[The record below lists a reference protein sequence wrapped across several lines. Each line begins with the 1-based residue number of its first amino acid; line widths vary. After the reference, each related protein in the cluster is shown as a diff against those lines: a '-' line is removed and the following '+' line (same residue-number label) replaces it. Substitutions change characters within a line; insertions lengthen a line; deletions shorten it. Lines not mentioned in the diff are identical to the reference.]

1 MEPLCP
7 LRSILYS
14 KQPTMKK
21 AIITGI
27 LLSLLTTVN
36 AQQSIPLYQGK
47 APGSE
52 NWTYSEK
59 EMDSDL
65 FKTHLVYNVAAPAIE
80 IYAAPKAKANGTVI
94 IIAPG
99 GGFQSLSIN
108 KEGRDLAKVLQEKG
122 ITAVVLKYRLLE
134 TKTGDPARE
143 MMENI
148 KDRPAFDAKT
158 APIKVMAGNDIKTA
172 IAYLRKNAGKLN
184 INPAKL
190 GVIGFSA
197 GASVILESVLHS
209 EEASTIP
216 NFAASIYGGPSDAVL
231 GYPVPGQ
238 KLPLFICAAD
248 DDQLKLAPKSVMLYT
263 KWHDAQQPVELHIY
277 EKGGHGFGMGKQES
291 PVDNWSH
298 VYLDWL
304 KFHKFL

>member
-1 MEPLCP
+1 
-7 LRSILYS
+7 
-14 KQPTMKK
+14 MKK
-21 AIITGI
+21 IIIASIFLFGLNTI
-27 LLSLLTTVN
+27 N
-36 AQQSIPLYQGK
+36 AQKSIPLYQGK

-80 IYAAPKAKANGTVI
+80 IFEAPKAKANGTVI
-94 IIAPG
+94 VIAPG

-108 KEGRDLAKVLQEKG
+108 KEGRDLAKILQEKG

-148 KDRPAFDAKT
+148 KDRKAFDAKT
-158 APIKVMAGNDIKTA
+158 APIKVMAGEDIKTA
-172 IAYLRKNAGKLN
+172 ISYIRTHAKKLN
-184 INPAKL
+184 INTEKL

-209 EEASTIP
+209 KDASTLP
-216 NFAASIYGGPSDAVL
+216 NFAASIYGGPSEEILNTEIPNTA
-231 GYPVPGQ
+231 
-238 KLPLFICAAD
+238 LPLFICAAS
-248 DDQLKLAPKSVMLYT
+248 DDQLKLAPKSVLLYS
-263 KWHDAQQPVELHIY
+263 KWLQAGQPVELHIY
-277 EKGGHGFGMGKQES
+277 EKGGHGFGMAKQNL
-291 PVDNWSH
+291 PVDKWSD
-298 VYLDWL
+298 VYLNWL

>member
-1 MEPLCP
+1 
-7 LRSILYS
+7 
-14 KQPTMKK
+14 MKK
-21 AIITGI
+21 IIIASIFLFGLNSI
-27 LLSLLTTVN
+27 N
-36 AQQSIPLYQGK
+36 AQKSIPLYQGK

-52 NWTYSEK
+52 TWAYSEK

-65 FKTHLVYNVAAPAIE
+65 FKTHLVYNVASPAIE
-80 IYAAPKAKANGTVI
+80 IYEAPKAKANGTVI
-94 IIAPG
+94 VIAPG

-108 KEGRDLAKVLQEKG
+108 KEGRDLAKILQEKG

-172 IAYLRKNAGKLN
+172 ISYIRKNAAKLN
-184 INPAKL
+184 VNPEKL
-190 GVIGFSA
+190 GVVGFSA

-209 EEASTIP
+209 DDTSTIP

-231 GYPVPGQ
+231 GYKIPEQ

-248 DDQLKLAPKSVMLYT
+248 DDQLKLAPKSILLYT
-263 KWHDAQQPVELHIY
+263 KWHDAKQPVELHIY
-277 EKGGHGFGMGKQES
+277 EKGGHGFGMGKQDS
-291 PVDNWSH
+291 PVDNWSN

>member
-1 MEPLCP
+1 MKKLIIA
-7 LRSILYS
+7 SILLFGLN
-14 KQPTMKK
+14 T
-21 AIITGI
+21 I
-27 LLSLLTTVN
+27 N
-36 AQQSIPLYQGK
+36 AQKSIPLYKGK
-47 APGSE
+47 APGTE
-52 NWTYSEK
+52 NWTQK
-59 EMDSDL
+59 EAQQFNEL
-65 FKTHLVYNVAAPAIE
+65 FKTEVVFNVAQPSMLVFEAD
-80 IYAAPKAKANGTVI
+80 KAKANGTVI
-94 IIAPG
+94 VVAPG

-108 KEGRDLAKVLQEKG
+108 REGIDVAKKLAENG

-134 TKTGDPARE
+134 TKSNDPAKE

-148 KDRPAFDAKT
+148 KDRQAFDAKT

-172 IAYLRKNAGKLN
+172 ISYIRKNAAQLN
-184 INPAKL
+184 VNPEKL

-209 EEASTIP
+209 DDASTIP

-231 GYPVPGQ
+231 GYKIPEQ

-248 DDQLKLAPKSVMLYT
+248 DDQLKLAPKSVLLYT
-263 KWHDAQQPVELHIY
+263 KWHDAKQPVELHIY
-277 EKGGHGFGMGKQES
+277 EKGGHGFGMGKQDS
-291 PVDNWSH
+291 PVDNWSN